1 MSTQMSKILGHD
13 PDMPTKLSEH
23 VPTKVTLDKI
33 TWLSLY
39 DRLYD
44 TIRHASRLRD
54 IQDLKLRDT
63 FKDDDVRDEVL
74 NIMNFYF
81 DKGFP
86 VGLTNETEVVIH
98 DN

>member
-1 MSTQMSKILGHD
+1 MSTQMSRILGHE
-13 PDMPTKLSEH
+13 PTKLSEH
-23 VPTKVTLDKI
+23 VPTKVTLNKI
-33 TWLSLY
+33 TWQSLY

-44 TIRHASRLRD
+44 TVRHASRIQELPLRD
-54 IQDLKLRDT
+54 A
-63 FKDDDVRDEVL
+63 FKDDVARDEVL

-86 VGLTNETEVVIH
+86 VGLTDETKVVIH

>member
-1 MSTQMSKILGHD
+1 MSTQMSKILGHE
-13 PDMPTKLSEH
+13 PTKLSEH

-54 IQDLKLRDT
+54 IQDLDLRDT
-63 FKDDDVRDEVL
+63 FKDDDARDEVL

-81 DKGFP
+81 DRDFP
-86 VGLTNETEVVIH
+86 TGVTDKTKVVIH
-98 DN
+98 D

>member
-1 MSTQMSKILGHD
+1 MSTQMSKILGHE
-13 PDMPTKLSEH
+13 PTKLSEH

-54 IQDLKLRDT
+54 IQDLDLRDT
-63 FKDDDVRDEVL
+63 FKDDDARDEVL

-86 VGLTNETEVVIH
+86 VGLTDETKVVIH

>member
-1 MSTQMSKILGHD
+1 MSIQMSKILGHE
-13 PDMPTKLSEH
+13 PTKLSEH

>member
-1 MSTQMSKILGHD
+1 MSIQMSKILGHE
-13 PDMPTKLSEH
+13 PTKLSEH

-81 DKGFP
+81 DRGFP
-86 VGLTNETEVVIH
+86 VGITNETKVVIH

>member
-1 MSTQMSKILGHD
+1 MSTQMSKILGHE
-13 PDMPTKLSEH
+13 PTKLSEH

-33 TWLSLY
+33 TWQSLY

-44 TIRHASRLRD
+44 TVRHASRVQELPLRD
-54 IQDLKLRDT
+54 A
-63 FKDDDVRDEVL
+63 FKYDYARDEVL

-81 DKGFP
+81 DRGFP
-86 VGLTNETEVVIH
+86 VGITNETKVVVH

>member
-1 MSTQMSKILGHD
+1 MSTQMSKILGHE
-13 PDMPTKLSEH
+13 PTKLSEH

-33 TWLSLY
+33 TWQSLY

-44 TIRHASRLRD
+44 TVRHANRVQELPLRD
-54 IQDLKLRDT
+54 A
-63 FKDDDVRDEVL
+63 FKDDDARDEVL

-81 DKGFP
+81 DRGFT
-86 VGLTNETEVVIH
+86 VGITNETKVVIH

>member
-23 VPTKVTLDKI
+23 VPTKVTLNKY
-33 TWLSLY
+33 TWQSLY

-44 TIRHASRLRD
+44 TVRHASRVQELPLRD
-54 IQDLKLRDT
+54 A
-63 FKDDDVRDEVL
+63 FKDDDARDEVL

-81 DKGFP
+81 DRGFP
-86 VGLTNETEVVIH
+86 VGITNETKVVIH

>member
-86 VGLTNETEVVIH
+86 VGLTDETEVVIH
-98 DN
+98 D